1 MGIIELSTR
10 RPVAITM
17 LTVAVLLFGWVSL
30 QRLEVTLLPN
40 LSYPTLTVRTELP
53 GAAPTEIETL
63 LSKPIEEAVG
73 VIKNVRQVRSS
84 SQAGRSDVTL
94 EFNWGTEMDMAVL
107 DLREK
112 LDALILPKEAVRP
125 IVLRF
130 DPSQDPIVR
139 LGMSLKS
146 PEQIAHDRAKAEA
159 RKAGKAE
166 PAEPAAAAAA
176 IQPTASEADLKR
188 LRRVAEEQVQKMLE
202 GVPGIAAVKISGGLE
217 DEVQV
222 LVDLSR
228 LSQLGLTLEQIGERL
243 RAENA
248 NISGGRVD
256 EGTVSYLVRTL
267 NQFKSLGEIADTI
280 VATRE
285 NRPVYVKDIAEVR
298 AGFKEREA
306 IIRIDGAEAVEIALY
321 KEGDANAV
329 AVAEGA
335 LHRTDTIRKALAEDL
350 QITTL
355 YDQSVF
361 IKQAISDVMWA
372 AIEGGV
378 LAILVLYLF
387 LHNGWITFVIS
398 LAIPV
403 SVIATFNVMLA
414 WGASLNIMSLGGIAL
429 AIGLLV
435 DDAIVVLE
443 NITRK
448 HEQGLPLVEATVVGS
463 QEVVAAVTASTLTTV
478 AVFFPMVF
486 VQGIAGQLFADQALV
501 VTGSLLFSLVV
512 SFTLTPMLVAW
523 QGRRRSVPEGRVP
536 ALLANR
542 PASTF
547 PARPGWPGARPLVV
561 RGIGE
566 SPVAW
571 WSRWALTRIAG
582 FFRDLLQWLVAFG
595 GWLVVD
601 VPRWFASG
609 SVSAARAAP
618 GWARSVPGRIVAF
631 LKDVAMWLPNFA
643 RELVHRRWRGA
654 ARALFE
660 PAISAIVWIA
670 HRLWVGAYFVFE
682 LVVPAIL
689 RVVLV
694 FVGVFAWVA
703 TKVMQPLARTWQR
716 GYKGFENRYVPVL
729 AWSLQHR
736 NMVLGAAG
744 GMFVLSMLL
753 LTRIGVELLPPFN
766 QGEFRTEVTLAP
778 GTPLE
783 RTDAVLQG
791 VSAKV
796 RGDQALAANYS
807 VAGTGNRLD
816 TSADTGG
823 ENFGVLNLAL
833 QSGAYDQEGAL
844 MDKLRAQL
852 DGLPGVSYRFTR
864 PTLFTLKTPL
874 EVEVA
879 GYELDAMQRV
889 SEQLRARMLASDRFT
904 EVETSLK
911 PGHPELQIVFDQ
923 ERAAALKLNTAELAA
938 RVARAVQGT
947 VATRYR
953 LEDREIDVLV
963 RGREADRQS
972 IAAVQGLVINPDAE
986 RPLTLSA
993 VAEVTLRTGPSEIR
1007 RLDQER
1013 VVLLSANLVYGDLG
1027 DAVVELQRMIG
1038 EVAMPPG
1045 VAATV
1050 AGQSEEMEVSFRSL
1064 QLALALAIFLVYL
1077 VMASEFE
1084 SLIHP
1089 FVILFTIPLA
1099 LIGAVLALY
1108 VTGSVINVIALIGMI
1123 MLAGIV
1129 VKNGIVL
1136 IDLVNRLREEGMDR
1150 TRALIEGGRSRLRP
1164 ILMTTLTAI
1173 LGLLPM
1179 AIGTGE
1185 GAEVRAPMAIT
1196 VIGGLMVSTLLT
1208 LVVIPV
1214 VYTLLDRHEYAAD
1227 RATGGLAPASQ
1238 K

>member
-17 LTVAVLLFGWVSL
+17 LTIAVLLFGFVSL
-30 QRLEVTLLPN
+30 SRLEVTLLPN
-40 LSYPTLTVRTELP
+40 LSYPTLTIRTELP

-63 LSKPIEEAVG
+63 LSKPIEEALGIV
-73 VIKNVRQVRSS
+73 KNVRQVRSG

-94 EFNWGTEMDMAVL
+94 EFNWGTEMDLAVL
-107 DLREK
+107 DVREK
-112 LDALILPKEAVRP
+112 LDALVLPKEAVRP

-139 LGMSLKS
+139 LGLSLK
-146 PEQIAHDRAKAEA
+146 
-159 RKAGKAE
+159 
-166 PAEPAAAAAA
+166 PAEVAKPAEGEAATPAAPAVKRMA
-176 IQPTASEADLKR
+176 TEADLKR

-222 LVDLSR
+222 LVDLSK
-228 LSQLGLTLEQIGERL
+228 LSQLGLTLQQVAERL

-267 NQFKSLGEIADTI
+267 NQFQNLDEIRDTI
-280 VATRE
+280 VATRQ
-285 NRPVYVKDIAEVR
+285 NRPVYVKDVAEVR
-298 AGFKEREA
+298 AGHKEREA
-306 IIRIDGAEAVEIALY
+306 IIRIDGEEAVEIALY

-329 AVAEGA
+329 GVAEGA
-335 LHRTDTIRKALAEDL
+335 LARVEQVRKQMAGDL
-350 QITTL
+350 QVTTL

-361 IKQAISDVMWA
+361 IKQAINEVMRA
-372 AIEGGV
+372 AIEGGI
-378 LAILVLYLF
+378 LAIIVLYLF
-387 LHNGWITFVIS
+387 LHNAWMTAVVS
-398 LAIPV
+398 VAIPI

-448 HEQGLPLVEATVVGS
+448 HEQGLPLREATVIGA

-501 VTGSLLFSLVV
+501 VTGSLIFSLIV
-512 SFTLTPMLVAW
+512 SFTVTPMLVARESRT
-523 QGRRRSVPEGRVP
+523 QAVPEGRP
-536 ALLANR
+536 AVTRAQAMQGHGAPSRQLPVLGPKLKPLGWLLR
-542 PASTF
+542 QVRWILGV
-547 PARPGWPGARPLVV
+547 ARFWLFERIIPWIIRPLLWAFAA
-561 RGIGE
+561 
-566 SPVAW
+566 VAW
-571 WSRWALTRIAG
+571 ALG
-582 FFRDLLQWLVAFG
+582 KVMK
-595 GWLVVD
+595 
-601 VPRWFASG
+601 PMASG
-609 SVSAARAAP
+609 
-618 GWARSVPGRIVAF
+618 
-631 LKDVAMWLPNFA
+631 
-643 RELVHRRWRGA
+643 
-654 ARALFE
+654 
-660 PAISAIVWIA
+660 
-670 HRLWVGAYFVFE
+670 
-682 LVVPAIL
+682 
-689 RVVLV
+689 
-694 FVGVFAWVA
+694 
-703 TKVMQPLARTWQR
+703 WQR
-716 GYKGFENRYVPVL
+716 GYKGMENRYVPTL

-736 NMVLGAAG
+736 GVVLGGAG
-744 GMFVLSMLL
+744 AMFALSLLL

-783 RTDAVLQG
+783 RSDDVLQRLSG
-791 VSAKV
+791 AV
-796 RGDQALAANYS
+796 RGHEALAANYS

-823 ENFGVLNLAL
+823 ENFGVMNLAL
-833 QSGAYDQEGAL
+833 KSDAYDAEGEL
-844 MDKLRAQL
+844 MGELRTKL
-852 DGLPGVSYRFTR
+852 DGLAGVTYRFTR

-874 EVEVA
+874 EIEVS
-879 GYELDAMQRV
+879 GYDLVAIERV
-889 SEQLRARMLASDRFT
+889 SEQVRARMLASDRFT

-923 ERAAALKLNTAELAA
+923 ERAAALSLNTAELAA
-938 RVARAVQGT
+938 RVARAVQGQ

-963 RGREADRQS
+963 RGRESDRES
-972 IAAVQGLVINPDAE
+972 IAAVRNLVINPDAE

-993 VAEVTLRTGPSEIR
+993 VAEVALRSGPSEIR
-1007 RLDQER
+1007 RLDQQR
-1013 VVLLSANLVYGDLG
+1013 VVVLSANLVYGDLG
-1027 DAVVELQRMIG
+1027 EAVAALQGILR
-1038 EVAMPPG
+1038 EVALPTG
-1045 VAATV
+1045 VVAEV

-1064 QLALALAIFLVYL
+1064 QLALALAVFLVYL

-1084 SLIHP
+1084 SLVHP

-1108 VTGSVINVIALIGMI
+1108 LTGSVINVIALIGMI

-1136 IDLVNRLREEGMDR
+1136 IDLVNRLREEGMAR
-1150 TRALIEGGRSRLRP
+1150 TEALIEGGRARLRP
-1164 ILMTTLTAI
+1164 ILMTTLTAV

-1179 AIGTGE
+1179 AIGGGE

-1196 VIGGLMVSTLLT
+1196 VIGGLIVSTLLT

-1214 VYTLLDRHEYAAD
+1214 VYTLLDREKKESGV
-1227 RATGGLAPASQ
+1227 RGPGKVVPSPNP
-1238 K
+1238 

>member
-17 LTVAVLLFGWVSL
+17 LTIALGLFGFVSL
-30 QRLEVTLLPN
+30 TRLEVTLLPN

-63 LSKPIEEAVG
+63 LSKPIEEALG
-73 VIKNVRQVRSS
+73 IIKNVRQVRSV

-94 EFNWGTEMDMAVL
+94 EFNWGTGMDLAVL
-107 DLREK
+107 DVREK
-112 LDALILPKEAVRP
+112 LDALVLPREAVRP

-139 LGMSLKS
+139 LGLALK
-146 PEQIAHDRAKAEA
+146 PPQAGGA
-159 RKAGKAE
+159 RDG
-166 PAEPAAAAAA
+166 EPAAAAAPVA
-176 IQPTASEADLKR
+176 TEADLKR
-188 LRRVAEEQVQKMLE
+188 LRRIAEEQVQKMLE

-228 LSQLGLTLEQIGERL
+228 LSQLGLTLEQVTERL

-267 NQFKSLGEIADTI
+267 NQFKSLDEIRDTI
-280 VATRE
+280 VATRAD
-285 NRPVYVKDIAEVR
+285 RSVYVKDLAEVR
-298 AGFKEREA
+298 AGHREREA

-329 AVAEGA
+329 SVAEGT
-335 LHRTDTIRKALAEDL
+335 LHRVQAVQKALPGDL
-350 QITTL
+350 QIATL

-361 IKQAISDVMWA
+361 IKQAINQVMRA
-372 AIEGGV
+372 AIEGGL
-378 LAILVLYLF
+378 LAVLVLYLF
-387 LHNGWITFVIS
+387 LRSAWITFVVA

-403 SVIATFNVMLA
+403 SVIATFNVMY
-414 WGASLNIMSLGGIAL
+414 GADVSLNIMSLGGIAL

-448 HEQGLPLVEATVVGS
+448 HEQGLPLAQATVVGS

-523 QGRRRSVPEGRVP
+523 QGRRQPVPEARPAVTREAVLGAPPNPAVWKRLPTFGP
-536 ALLANR
+536 ALK
-542 PASTF
+542 PV
-547 PARPGWPGARPLVV
+547 ARGLRYVRWVLGLVRYYLLEVIVPWALKPLLWLVG
-561 RGIGE
+561 GIG
-566 SPVAW
+566 
-571 WSRWALTRIAG
+571 WALGTLMRPTAG
-582 FFRDLLQWLVAFG
+582 A
-595 GWLVVD
+595 
-601 VPRWFASG
+601 
-609 SVSAARAAP
+609 
-618 GWARSVPGRIVAF
+618 
-631 LKDVAMWLPNFA
+631 
-643 RELVHRRWRGA
+643 
-654 ARALFE
+654 
-660 PAISAIVWIA
+660 
-670 HRLWVGAYFVFE
+670 
-682 LVVPAIL
+682 
-689 RVVLV
+689 
-694 FVGVFAWVA
+694 
-703 TKVMQPLARTWQR
+703 WQR
-716 GYKGFENRYVPVL
+716 GYKALENRYVPVL
-729 AWSLQHR
+729 AWSLDHR
-736 NMVLGAAG
+736 GAVLATAAG
-744 GMFVLSMLL
+744 LFGLSLL
-753 LTRIGVELLPPFN
+753 MLTRIGVELLPPFN
-766 QGEFRTEVTLAP
+766 QGEFRTEITLAP

-783 RTDAVLQG
+783 RTDEVLQRL
-791 VSAKV
+791 SAAV
-796 RGDQALAANYS
+796 RGDEALSANYS

-833 QSGAYDQEGAL
+833 KPEAYAREGAL
-844 MDKLRAQL
+844 MDKLRERL
-852 DGLPGVSYRFTR
+852 DGLPGLTYRFTR

-874 EVEVA
+874 EIEIA
-879 GYELDAMQRV
+879 GYDLEAIQRV
-889 SEQLRARMLASDRFT
+889 SETLRAKMLGSDRYT

-923 ERAAALKLNTAELAA
+923 ERAAALNLNTADLAA
-938 RVARAVQGT
+938 RVARAVQGS

-953 LEDREIDVLV
+953 LEDREIDVRV
-963 RGREADRQS
+963 RGREQDRES
-972 IAAVQGLVINPDAE
+972 IEAVRNLVINPDAQ
-986 RPLTLSA
+986 RPLRLSS
-993 VAEVTLRTGPSEIR
+993 VADVALRTGPSEIR
-1007 RLDQER
+1007 RLDQQR
-1013 VVLLSANLVYGDLG
+1013 VVVLSANLVHGDLG
-1027 DAVVELQRMIG
+1027 EAVAELQGMIR
-1038 EVAMPPG
+1038 EVALPSG
-1045 VAATV
+1045 VVAEV

-1064 QLALALAIFLVYL
+1064 QLALALAVFLVYL

-1099 LIGAVLALY
+1099 GIGAILALF

-1150 TRALIEGGRSRLRP
+1150 RAALLEGGRARLRP
-1164 ILMTTLTAI
+1164 ILMTTLTAV

-1179 AIGTGE
+1179 AIAGGE
-1185 GAEVRAPMAIT
+1185 GAEMRAPMAIT
-1196 VIGGLMVSTLLT
+1196 VIGGLTVSTLLT

-1214 VYTLLDRHEYAAD
+1214 VYTLLDRTPD
-1227 RATGGLAPASQ
+1227 TGRAPAAEALAQ

>member
-10 RPVAITM
+10 RPVAVTM
-17 LTVAVLLFGWVSL
+17 LTLAVMLFGYVSL

-40 LSYPTLTVRTELP
+40 LSYPTLTVRTELL
-53 GAAPTEIETL
+53 GAAPTEVETL

-73 VIKNVRQVRSS
+73 VIKNVRQVRSV

-112 LDALILPKEAVRP
+112 LDALVLPKEAVRP

-139 LGMSLKS
+139 LGLSLK
-146 PEQIAHDRAKAEA
+146 PPAVEGAKD
-159 RKAGKAE
+159 GD
-166 PAEPAAAAAA
+166 PAAAPRPAVAPVA
-176 IQPTASEADLKR
+176 GEAELKR
-188 LRRVAEEQVQKMLE
+188 LRRIAEETVQKMLE

-228 LSQLGLTLEQIGERL
+228 LSQLGLTLEQIAERL

-267 NQFKSLGEIADTI
+267 NQFKSLDEISETI
-280 VATRE
+280 VATRQD
-285 NRPVYVKDIAEVR
+285 RSVYLKDIAEVR
-298 AGFKEREA
+298 AGYKEREA
-306 IIRIDGAEAVEIALY
+306 IIRIDGSEAVEIALY
-321 KEGDANAV
+321 KEGDANSV
-329 AVAEGA
+329 AVAKGA
-335 LHRTDTIRKALAEDL
+335 LHRADIIRKALPGDL

-361 IKQAISDVMWA
+361 IEQAIDDVMWA
-372 AIEGGV
+372 ALEGGL
-378 LAILVLYLF
+378 LAVLVLYLF
-387 LHNGWITFVIS
+387 LHNAWITAVVS
-398 LAIPV
+398 VAIPI
-403 SVIATFNVMLA
+403 SVIATFNVML
-414 WGASLNIMSLGGIAL
+414 GAGVSLNIMSLGGIAL

-448 HEQGLPLVEATVVGS
+448 HEGGMPLAQATVTGA

-486 VQGIAGQLFADQALV
+486 VQGIAGQLFSDQALV
-501 VTGSLLFSLVV
+501 VTGSLLFSLIV
-512 SFTLTPMLVAW
+512 SFTVTPMLVARDAR
-523 QGRRRSVPEGRVP
+523 GKPVPEARPAVTRAQAMAGYGTPMKYTPTFEP
-536 ALLANR
+536 ALKPLAWLLR
-542 PASTF
+542 QVRWILGVVRYALFEVIIP
-547 PARPGWPGARPLVV
+547 WIIRPLLILFA
-561 RGIGE
+561 GIGE
-566 SPVAW
+566 ERRVRAADALRAW
-571 WSRWALTRIAG
+571 AERGRSHKLGFVRMYFALAG
-582 FFRDLLQWLVAFG
+582 
-595 GWLVVD
+595 LVV
-601 VPRWFASG
+601 VWVFGRGISG
-609 SVSAARAAP
+609 LLGTVLQPAA
-618 GWARSVPGRIVAF
+618 
-631 LKDVAMWLPNFA
+631 
-643 RELVHRRWRGA
+643 
-654 ARALFE
+654 
-660 PAISAIVWIA
+660 
-670 HRLWVGAYFVFE
+670 
-682 LVVPAIL
+682 
-689 RVVLV
+689 
-694 FVGVFAWVA
+694 
-703 TKVMQPLARTWQR
+703 KVWQR
-716 GYKGFENRYVPVL
+716 GYKSMENRYVPVL
-729 AWSLQHR
+729 AWSLQNR
-736 NMVLGAAG
+736 GVVVGAATA
-744 GMFVLSMLL
+744 MFVLSLLL

-783 RTDAVLQG
+783 RTDAVLQQL
-791 VSAKV
+791 SASV
-796 RGDQALAANYS
+796 RGDAALSANYS

-833 QSGAYDQEGAL
+833 KPDAYDHEGAV
-844 MDKLRAQL
+844 MDQLRAKL
-852 DGLPGVSYRFTR
+852 DGLPGLTYRFTR

-874 EVEVA
+874 EIEVA
-879 GYELDAMQRV
+879 GYDLDAIQNV
-889 SEQLRARMLASDRFT
+889 SEQLRTQMLASDRFT

-923 ERAAALKLNTAELAA
+923 ERAAALGLNTADLAA
-938 RVARAVQGT
+938 RVARSVQGT

-972 IAAVQGLVINPDAE
+972 IAAVQGLVINPDAA
-986 RPLTLSA
+986 RPLTLSS
-993 VAEVTLRTGPSEIR
+993 VAEVALRTGPSEIR

-1013 VVLLSANLVYGDLG
+1013 VVVLSANLVYGDLG
-1027 DAVVELQRMIG
+1027 EAVTELQGIIG
-1038 EVAMPPG
+1038 TVALPPG
-1045 VAATV
+1045 VAANV

-1150 TRALIEGGRSRLRP
+1150 TRALIEGGRHRLRP

-1179 AIGTGE
+1179 AIGGGE

-1196 VIGGLMVSTLLT
+1196 VIGGLIVSTLLT

-1227 RATGGLAPASQ
+1227 RATHGLTPASQ

>member
-17 LTVAVLLFGWVSL
+17 LTIAVLLFGFVSL
-30 QRLEVTLLPN
+30 SRLEVTLLPN
-40 LSYPTLTVRTELP
+40 LSYPTLTVRTELL
-53 GAAPTEIETL
+53 GAAPTEVETL
-63 LSKPIEEAVG
+63 LSKPIEEALG
-73 VIKNVRQVRSS
+73 IIKNVRQVRSV

-94 EFNWGTEMDMAVL
+94 EFNWGTEMDLAVL
-107 DLREK
+107 DVREK
-112 LDALILPKEAVRP
+112 LDALVLPKEAVRP

-139 LGMSLKS
+139 LGLSLKS
-146 PEQIAHDRAKAEA
+146 AEA
-159 RKAGKAE
+159 LAAERDPDRKEGADA
-166 PAEPAAAAAA
+166 PAAATAPPAAVA
-176 IQPTASEADLKR
+176 RAPATASDAELKR
-188 LRRVAEEQVQKMLE
+188 LRRIAEEQVQKMLE

-228 LSQLGLTLEQIGERL
+228 LSQLGLTLEQIAERL

-267 NQFKSLGEIADTI
+267 NQFKNLDEIRDTI
-280 VATRE
+280 VATRAD
-285 NRPVYVKDIAEVR
+285 RSVYVKDIAEVR
-298 AGFKEREA
+298 AGHKEREA

-335 LHRTDTIRKALAEDL
+335 LQRVDAVRKALPRDL

-361 IKQAISDVMWA
+361 IKQAIDDVMWA
-372 AIEGGV
+372 ALEGGL
-378 LAILVLYLF
+378 LAVLVLYLF
-387 LHNGWITFVIS
+387 LHNAWITAVVS
-398 LAIPV
+398 VAIPI
-403 SVIATFNVMLA
+403 SVIATFNIMYA

-429 AIGLLV
+429 AVGLLV

-448 HEQGLPLVEATVVGS
+448 HEQGMPLREATVVGS
-463 QEVVAAVTASTLTTV
+463 QQVVAAVTASTLTTV

-501 VTGSLLFSLVV
+501 VTGSLLFSLIV
-512 SFTLTPMLVAW
+512 SFTVTPMLVARDAR
-523 QGRRRSVPEGRVP
+523 GAPVPE
-536 ALLANR
+536 AR
-542 PASTF
+542 PAVSRTEAMAGLGAGPKTF
-547 PARPGWPGARPLVV
+547 WTMEPRTRALAVGKRHLRWVLGQVRFWLFERIIPWLLMPVLLLFADRKQLSVRGRTFTVMGLAGLLGFFMRPLA
-561 RGIGE
+561 
-566 SPVAW
+566 VA
-571 WSRWALTRIAG
+571 
-582 FFRDLLQWLVAFG
+582 
-595 GWLVVD
+595 
-601 VPRWFASG
+601 
-609 SVSAARAAP
+609 
-618 GWARSVPGRIVAF
+618 
-631 LKDVAMWLPNFA
+631 
-643 RELVHRRWRGA
+643 
-654 ARALFE
+654 
-660 PAISAIVWIA
+660 
-670 HRLWVGAYFVFE
+670 
-682 LVVPAIL
+682 
-689 RVVLV
+689 
-694 FVGVFAWVA
+694 
-703 TKVMQPLARTWQR
+703 WQR
-716 GYKGFENRYVPVL
+716 GYKAMENRYVPVL
-729 AWSLQHR
+729 AWSLGHR
-736 NMVLGAAG
+736 GLVLGAAG
-744 GMFVLSMLL
+744 AMFVLSLLL

-783 RTDAVLQG
+783 RSDAMLQQL
-791 VSAKV
+791 SATV
-796 RGDQALAANYS
+796 RGTPALAANYS

-823 ENFGVLNLAL
+823 QNFGVLNLAL
-833 QSGAYDQEGAL
+833 KPEHYDQEGAL
-844 MDKLRAQL
+844 MDQLRGKL
-852 DGLPGVSYRFTR
+852 DGLPGLAYRFTR

-879 GYELDAMQRV
+879 GYDLEAIQRV
-889 SEQLRARMLASDRFT
+889 SETVRARMLASDRFT

-923 ERAAALKLNTAELAA
+923 ERAAALNLNTADLAA
-938 RVARAVQGT
+938 RVARTVQGS

-963 RGREADRQS
+963 RGREQDRES
-972 IAAVQGLVINPDAE
+972 IAAVRNLVINPDAA
-986 RPLTLSA
+986 RPLTLAA
-993 VAEVTLRTGPSEIR
+993 VADIALRSGPSEIR
-1007 RLDQER
+1007 RLDQQR
-1013 VVLLSANLVYGDLG
+1013 VVVLSANLVHGDLG
-1027 DAVVELQRMIG
+1027 EAVTELQGMIRD
-1038 EVAMPPG
+1038 VALPAG
-1045 VAATV
+1045 VVAEV

-1064 QLALALAIFLVYL
+1064 QLALALAVFLVYL

-1108 VTGSVINVIALIGMI
+1108 LTGSVINVIALIGMI

-1150 TRALIEGGRSRLRP
+1150 TQALLEGGRSRLRP
-1164 ILMTTLTAI
+1164 ILMTTLTAV

-1179 AIGTGE
+1179 ALGTGE

-1196 VIGGLMVSTLLT
+1196 VIGGLIVSTLLT

-1214 VYTLLDRHEYAAD
+1214 VYTLLDRHEYGPAG
-1227 RATGGLAPASQ
+1227 ATDGLAPASH

>member
-1 MGIIELSTR
+1 VGIIELSTR

-17 LTVAVLLFGWVSL
+17 LTIAVLLFGAVSL
-30 QRLEVTLLPN
+30 SRLEVTLLPN
-40 LSYPTLTVRTELP
+40 LTYPTLTVRTELL
-53 GAAPTEIETL
+53 GAAPTEVETL

-73 VIKNVRQVRSS
+73 VIKNVRQVRSV

-112 LDALILPKEAVRP
+112 LDALVLPKEAVRP

-139 LGMSLKS
+139 LGMSVKS
-146 PEQIAHDRAKAEA
+146 AEQVARERAKAD
-159 RKAGKAE
+159 GKDE
-166 PAEPAAAAAA
+166 GKDGGKDEQSRTA
-176 IQPTASEADLKR
+176 IAPVASEADLKR

-280 VATRE
+280 VATRD

-298 AGFKEREA
+298 AGYKEREA

-335 LHRTDTIRKALAEDL
+335 LHRTETIRKALAADL

-361 IKQAISDVMWA
+361 IKQAINDVTRA
-372 AIEGGV
+372 AIEGGI
-378 LAILVLYLF
+378 LAVLVLYLF

-403 SVIATFNVMLA
+403 SIIATFNLMLA

-448 HEQGLPLVEATVVGS
+448 HEQGLPLVEATVVGAK
-463 QEVVAAVTASTLTTV
+463 EVVAAVTASTLTTV

-523 QGRRRSVPEGRVP
+523 QGRTRAVPEGRVP
-536 ALLANR
+536 PLLATR
-542 PASTF
+542 PASTR
-547 PARPGWPGARPLVV
+547 PASPTWAEAARRV
-561 RGIGE
+561 G
-566 SPVAW
+566 PVGSSVGRFFAVLPVW
-571 WSRWALTRIAG
+571 IAAKG
-582 FFRDLLQWLVAFG
+582 RWLVAVAL
-595 GWLVVD
+595 W
-601 VPRWFASG
+601 
-609 SVSAARAAP
+609 AAR
-618 GWARSVPGRIVAF
+618 GTRDNVRSIPAWSRTVPPRASAF
-631 LKDVAMWLPNFA
+631 LKAVLMWLLDLLMWLPNVV
-643 RELVHRRWRGA
+643 RELLHRRWGGA
-654 ARALFE
+654 WGAFLSLPKIFLV
-660 PAISAIVWIA
+660 PVIHTIVWVG
-670 HRLWVGAYFVFE
+670 HRLWVFAYWLFE
-682 LVVPAIL
+682 GVVPVVL
-689 RVVLV
+689 RVFAVV
-694 FVGVFAWVA
+694 VGVFAWIA
-703 TKVMQPLARTWQR
+703 TRAMQPLARLWQR
-716 GYKGFENRYVPVL
+716 GYKSFEDRYVPVL

-736 NMVLGAAG
+736 SLVLGAAG
-744 GMFVLSMLL
+744 GAFLLSMLL
-753 LTRIGVELLPPFN
+753 LTQIGVELLPPFN

-783 RTDAVLQG
+783 RTDAVLQR
-791 VSAKV
+791 VSGSV
-796 RGDQALAANYS
+796 RGEAALAANYS

-823 ENFGVLNLAL
+823 ENFGVLNLAMK
-833 QSGAYDQEGAL
+833 SGASDQEAVL
-844 MDKLRAQL
+844 MDRLRAEL
-852 DGLPGVSYRFTR
+852 DALPGLSYRFTR

-874 EVEVA
+874 EVEIA
-879 GYELDAMQRV
+879 GYELDAMQKV
-889 SEQLRARMLASDRFT
+889 SEQLRAKMLASDRFT

-938 RVARAVQGT
+938 RVARSVQGT

-953 LEDREIDVLV
+953 LEDREIDILV

-1013 VVLLSANLVYGDLG
+1013 VVLVSANLVHGDLG
-1027 DAVVELQRMIG
+1027 DAVVELQGMIG
-1038 EVAMPPG
+1038 EIALPPG

-1099 LIGAVLALY
+1099 LIGAVLALF

-1150 TRALIEGGRSRLRP
+1150 TQALLQGGRSRLRP
-1164 ILMTTLTAI
+1164 IMMTTLTAI
-1173 LGLLPM
+1173 LGLVPM
-1179 AIGTGE
+1179 AIGSGE

-1196 VIGGLMVSTLLT
+1196 VIGGLMVSTILT

-1227 RATGGLAPASQ
+1227 RATNGLNPASQ